1 MSDVNSQQQ
10 RRQKHE
16 IHALNFAVR
25 DSLKFKNNRISII
38 NADPTKT
45 SFVFWFF
52 VSCYFPV
59 ITACLGPI
67 ANTISIACVVEKW
80 RQTSTAKPEVRDSN
94 IDSNQLLDPKG
105 IFAINVISL
114 VLGFSSNVVLL
125 CHFSRKLSYLTS
137 QLINIVG
144 WTAAGVLLMIDVII
158 CSSEINEEQ
167 TKTLGF
173 WYASFTSG
181 LYLAC
186 TFTLTIHFI
195 GYKLKK
201 YPATFNLLPNERSI
215 MVFTV
220 FLSLW
225 LIWGAGLFSGLLGIS
240 FGNSLYFCVVSLLTV
255 GFGDIY
261 PNNIVSKIMI
271 LFFSLSGI
279 FLLGLIVYMTRSII
293 QRSSGPVWYF
303 HRLESSRAKVWEK
316 VLNGDLI
323 IDNKESFQIMKRIK
337 SGAYNRGKIYS
348 ILTTMIIFTL
358 FWLLGALVFHF
369 AEGWSYFNSMYF
381 CFLCLLTIGYGSDFA
396 PSTGAG
402 RAFFVIWGISAIP
415 LMSAIISTVGDLLFA
430 LSNKLDIQLAKRFN
444 IGFDTIK
451 VSNSLHPIS
460 FKMSNGEITEEFV
473 RSKHNIIEEDKD
485 NDNSNDKDSHNNN
498 DDNYSS
504 SEQNS
509 SCSDKDHDSHSIGIL
524 DDIVNKAWSIK
535 QNNIFNDIDSTS
547 DVDDT
552 DFDIVPP
559 LEDDS
564 PESLVPLTK
573 IASNRSKIEYKKLQR
588 LKHLLKSLKIL
599 HKISLDNKDYKLSF
613 QQWINLHGI
622 YPCEELMLTKL
633 ENDNFWIS
641 DKTPLKF
648 PLNESHFAFLRI
660 SDAIDRLMDDIMGEQ
675 QNSCIILEKTASSNT
690 SNHCNA
696 NSSTTISSSS
706 SLHTISRRKNE
717 STINKSC

>member
-1 MSDVNSQQQ
+1 MMSDVESQQQ
-10 RRQKHE
+10 RRRKHE

-25 DSLKFKNNRISII
+25 DSLTFKNNRISII
-38 NADPTKT
+38 NADPTKK

-80 RQTSTAKPEVRDSN
+80 RQTGIPKPELHDGD
-94 IDSNQLLDPKG
+94 IDSNQLPDPRG
-105 IFAINVISL
+105 IFAINIISL
-114 VLGFSSNVVLL
+114 ILGFSSNVVLL
-125 CHFSRKLSYLTS
+125 CHFARRLSYLTS
-137 QLINIVG
+137 QLINIIG
-144 WTAAGVLLMIDVII
+144 WTAAGVLLMIDVIL
-158 CSSEINEEQ
+158 CSSEIREGQ

-186 TFTLTIHFI
+186 TLTLTIHFV

-240 FGNSLYFCVVSLLTV
+240 FGNSLYYCVVSLLTV
-255 GFGDIY
+255 GFGDII
-261 PNNIVSKIMI
+261 PINVASKIMI

-279 FLLGLIVYMTRSII
+279 FILGLIVYMTRSII

-303 HRLESSRAKVWEK
+303 HRLEASRSKVWEK
-316 VLNGDLI
+316 ILNGNLTV
-323 IDNKESFQIMKRIK
+323 DNKEGFYMMKKIK
-337 SGAYNRGKIYS
+337 RGAYNRGNVYS

-402 RAFFVIWGISAIP
+402 RAFFVLWGIGAIP
-415 LMSAIISTVGDLLFA
+415 LMGALISTVGDLLFD
-430 LSNKLDIQLAKRFN
+430 LSDKLDIQLAKRFN

-451 VSNSLHPIS
+451 IRNGLHPIS
-460 FKMSNGEITEEFV
+460 FKILNSEIIGEPINS
-473 RSKHNIIEEDKD
+473 RHNIDEEVKD
-485 NDNSNDKDSHNNN
+485 DDDDAH
-498 DDNYSS
+498 DDNCSS
-504 SEQNS
+504 SDRNS
-509 SCSDKDHDSHSIGIL
+509 FCSNKDYGSHSLGTL
-524 DDIVNKAWSIK
+524 DDIVDKAWGVK
-535 QNNIFNDIDSTS
+535 QNNIFSDIESISNFDA
-547 DVDDT
+547 T
-552 DFDIVPP
+552 DLDIVPY
-559 LEDDS
+559 LADDDS
-564 PESLVPLTK
+564 ESLVSLTR
-573 IASNRSKIEYKKLQR
+573 IVSNKSKIEYKKLQR
-588 LKHLLKSLKIL
+588 LKQLLKSLKTL
-599 HKISLDNKDYKLSF
+599 HKISLDNKNFKLSF
-613 QQWINLHGI
+613 QQWTNIHSI
-622 YPCEELMLTKL
+622 YPSEELMLTKV

-648 PLNESHFAFLRI
+648 PLNESHFAFLRV
-660 SDAIDRLMDDIMGEQ
+660 SDAIDRLMDDIMDEQ
-675 QNSCIILEKTASSNT
+675 QNTCSILEKATSSNT
-690 SNHCNA
+690 SNHFNA
-696 NSSTTISSSS
+696 NSFTTISSSS
-706 SLHTISRRKNE
+706 SLHTRSRRNNE
-717 STINKSC
+717 LNNKSC